1 MNKSSKTF
9 AAFTMAAILAGG
21 SLFAQDSDTKKAKK
35 DDKPKIEL
43 EKTITCR
50 PQVR

>member
-35 DDKPKIEL
+35 DDFWFKKKPLKG
-43 EKTITCR
+43 
-50 PQVR
+50 